1 MIRHAKKRNLIR
13 ETSFLYWR
21 HDFIFSIKVLTYKN
35 RNNVSDNILQ
45 VIM

>member
-13 ETSFLYWR
+13 ETSFLFWR
-21 HDFIFSIKVLTYKN
+21 HVSIFSMKILTYEN